1 MSALFSPGP
10 YHLFTYSLLLGSQVY
25 RTFISDIVP
34 LRKLE
39 APPRPRHPD
48 PLLFFKVQAVCPAIL
63 ILTCP
68 FSLESTK
75 NIFTCTIPLAVE
87 IAVGVW
93 GYSLAD
99 SALQR
104 FEEAC
109 HRRELELREE
119 DERQRAQKG
128 TGNNKRNPVTD
139 SDQYLGLYKTFWVA
153 VAAANLLSVVGIGA
167 GVVYGF
173 KLARRMM

>member
-1 MSALFSPGP
+1 MSALLSPSP

-25 RTFISDIVP
+25 RTFIGDIFP

-68 FSLESTK
+68 FSLRSTK
-75 NIFTCTIPLAVE
+75 NIFTCTIPLVVE

-99 SALQR
+99 SALRR
-104 FEEAC
+104 FENAC
-109 HRRELELREE
+109 RRRELELRED
-119 DERQRAQKG
+119 DERQIAQKG
-128 TGNNKRNPVTD
+128 TGHNQRDLATD
-139 SDQYLGLYKTFWVA
+139 PDQYLGLYKTF
-153 VAAANLLSVVGIGA
+153 
-167 GVVYGF
+167 
-173 KLARRMM
+173 